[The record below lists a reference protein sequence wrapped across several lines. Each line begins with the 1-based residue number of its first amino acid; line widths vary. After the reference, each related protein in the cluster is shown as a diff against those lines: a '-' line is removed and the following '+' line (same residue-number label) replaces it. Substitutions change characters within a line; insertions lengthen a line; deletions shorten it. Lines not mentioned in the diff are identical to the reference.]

1 MAALLTGGKFI
12 LDGKLCRK
20 NSMSINGLIRRQ
32 FSNSFDTNGWFVAV
46 KNALDGVDVEM
57 ACWKPNN
64 ADINCIWETLSHL
77 TYYNNAYLQRFK
89 GIVYEYDI
97 ATNDES
103 FSTGEYTEAEW
114 QAEIARYNAVM
125 AEFRDLIDAA
135 DEEKLAERVSAEN
148 QTKWA
153 TLILNIAAHN
163 AHHAGQIVL
172 LRKMQGSWDRAKG
185 VS

>member
-1 MAALLTGGKFI
+1 
-12 LDGKLCRK
+12 
-20 NSMSINGLIRRQ
+20 MSINGLIKRQ
-32 FSNSFDTNGWFVAV
+32 FSNSFDTNGWFVAT
-46 KNALDGVDVEM
+46 KNALDGVNVEM
-57 ACWKPNN
+57 ACWKPND

-89 GIVYEYDI
+89 GIAYEYDI

-114 QAEIARYNAVM
+114 QAEIARYDAEM
-125 AEFRDLIDAA
+125 AEFRELIDAA
-135 DEEKLAERVSAEN
+135 DESKFGEPVSDEN

-163 AHHAGQIVL
+163 AHHGGQIVL
-172 LRKMQGSWDRAKG
+172 LRKMHGTWDHAKG

>member
-1 MAALLTGGKFI
+1 
-12 LDGKLCRK
+12 
-20 NSMSINGLIRRQ
+20 MSIKGLITRQ
-32 FSNSFDTNGWFVAV
+32 FSNSFDTNGWFVAT

-57 ACWKPNN
+57 ACWKPND
-64 ADINCIWETLSHL
+64 ADVTCIWETLSHL

-89 GIVYEYDI
+89 GIAFEYDI

-103 FSTGEYTEAEW
+103 FSTGEYTKADW
-114 QAEIARYNAVM
+114 MAEIARYDTVM

-135 DEEKLAERVSAEN
+135 DESKFGTEVSAEN

-153 TLILNIAAHN
+153 TLILNIASHN
-163 AHHAGQIVL
+163 AYHAGQILL
-172 LRKMQGSWDRAKG
+172 LRKLQGSWDRSKG